1 MTTLF
6 RRLQRL
12 RAERARLF
20 DGWRRGGQQR
30 RGRTQRSYLRRQL
43 RPQLQL
49 GRRGAGA
56 QDAAQAQAAAQQ
68 DILLRRA
75 DRAAGKRY

>member
-20 DGWRRGGQQR
+20 DGGRRGGQQR

-49 GRRGAGA
+49 WRRGAGA
-56 QDAAQAQAAAQQ
+56 QDEAQAEAAAQQ
-68 DILLRRA
+68 DLLLRRA
-75 DRAAGKRY
+75 DRAIGKR